1 MKAERIFP
9 KIFSKKCHTAVDGHP
24 GGFYNAAHRT
34 RAVLLLAALA
44 LVQAFLE
51 ELVRIWPD
59 VIGFGFAGLGLD
71 GLSVGYLTIE

>member
-1 MKAERIFP
+1 MKLFCIFA
-9 KIFSKKCHTAVDGHP
+9 FESVDVLDWWT
-24 GGFYNAAHRT
+24 YNAAHRT